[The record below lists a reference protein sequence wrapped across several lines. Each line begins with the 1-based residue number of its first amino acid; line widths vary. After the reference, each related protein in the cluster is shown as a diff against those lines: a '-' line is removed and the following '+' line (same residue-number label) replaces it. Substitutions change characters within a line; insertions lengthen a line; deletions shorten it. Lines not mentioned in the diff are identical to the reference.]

1 MTDNNDD
8 NNADNNDDN
17 NRDIELTRM
26 VEQVIDKGASSAEE
40 IHRAVGEL
48 PISVLES
55 LGMKDTAHDVK
66 NIQDRSIGAIY
77 KMIRNVN
84 HQVADLASD
93 LLDKQT
99 KSQQEREK

>member
-1 MTDNNDD
+1 MTDKDENNDPD
-8 NNADNNDDN
+8 
-17 NRDIELTRM
+17 LTRM
-26 VEQVIDKGASSAEE
+26 VEQVIDKGASTAEE

-93 LLDKQT
+93 LLDKRA
-99 KSQQEREK
+99 QQRDKDV

>member
-1 MTDNNDD
+1 VTDKDQNND
-8 NNADNNDDN
+8 AD
-17 NRDIELTRM
+17 LTRM
-26 VEQVIDKGASSAEE
+26 VEQVIDKGASTAEE

-77 KMIRNVN
+77 TMIRNVN
-84 HQVADLASD
+84 HQIADLASD
-93 LLDKQT
+93 LLDKRA
-99 KSQQEREK
+99 QQQDKDG